1 MSDRAL
7 KAFFAT
13 PVVMGIGLG
22 LICIG
27 AAVMIV
33 ALAAL
38 AICGVVALVDRLRG
52 LGGARYSRTQQRH
65 GRPSSAQGATP
76 QPAPSRARLI

>member
-1 MSDRAL
+1 
-7 KAFFAT
+7 
-13 PVVMGIGLG
+13 MGIGLG

-38 AICGVVALVDRLRG
+38 AICGIVALVDRLRE
-52 LGGARYSRTQQRH
+52 LGPARYARVERH
-65 GRPSSAQGATP
+65 GRAATP
-76 QPAPSRARLI
+76 APASGRARSHARFI

>member
-1 MSDRAL
+1 MSERAWET
-7 KAFFAT
+7 FFAT
-13 PVVMGIGLG
+13 PVLMGIGLG

-38 AICGVVALVDRLRG
+38 AICGVVAIVGRLRE
-52 LGGARYSRTQQRH
+52 LGPARYARVERH
-65 GRPSSAQGATP
+65 GRAAA
-76 QPAPSRARLI
+76 PAPVGSRARSHARFI

>member
-1 MSDRAL
+1 
-7 KAFFAT
+7 
-13 PVVMGIGLG
+13 MGIGLG

-38 AICGVVALVDRLRG
+38 AICGIVALVDRVRD
-52 LGGARYSRTQQRH
+52 LGGARYSRVERH
-65 GRPSSAQGATP
+65 GRAAA
-76 QPAPSRARLI
+76 PAPAATRQAHSRARLI